1 MSIIPNPTSG
11 QATVADESP
20 WQPGR
25 KRRRDH
31 ALKREAVIRA
41 AARAFHARG
50 FHNTSLDDVAATLQ
64 VTKPTLYYYVRSKEE
79 LLFQCFLAGLEGIE
93 ASLAQALQSPASG
106 RERLQQVLRGY
117 AVAIASEF
125 GWCMVRA
132 EDQDLAAELSARI
145 RVRKGHIDQ
154 GIRTLIRAGIED
166 GSVAPC
172 DSKMTAFALAGAL
185 NWIAHWHRQ
194 DDALGPESIADQFVA
209 FFENGLL
216 PRPNP
221 RQDAP
226 RAARRG
232 SAPATEPIM
241 FDLFNQNVTRQT

>member
-1 MSIIPNPTSG
+1 VSIIPNPPPS
-11 QATVADESP
+11 QATATPDSP

-25 KRRRDH
+25 KRHRDR

-93 ASLAQALQSPASG
+93 AGLAQALQSPASG
-106 RERLQQVLRGY
+106 RDRLRQVLRRY

-132 EDQDLAAELSARI
+132 EDQDLAEDLGAQIKA
-145 RVRKGHIDQ
+145 RKGHIDQ
-154 GIRTLIRAGIED
+154 GIRSLIRAGIED
-166 GSVAPC
+166 GSLAEC
-172 DSKMTAFALAGAL
+172 DPKMTAFALAGAL
-185 NWIAHWHRQ
+185 NWIAHWHRE
-194 DDALGPESIADQFVA
+194 DDALGPEAIADQFVA

-216 PRPNP
+216 PRPP
-221 RQDAP
+221 ERPDPVRSAR
-226 RAARRG
+226 RAAPG
-232 SAPATEPIM
+232 PEEPGTL
-241 FDLFNQNVTRQT
+241 DLFNQ

>member
-1 MSIIPNPTSG
+1 VSIIPNPTGG
-11 QATVADESP
+11 QATVTDESP

-93 ASLAQALQSPASG
+93 AGLAQALQSPASG
-106 RERLQQVLRGY
+106 RERLQLVLRRY

-132 EDQDLAAELSARI
+132 EDQDLAGELSAQI
-145 RVRKGHIDQ
+145 RARKGHIDQ

-172 DSKMTAFALAGAL
+172 DPKMTAFALAGAL

-194 DDALGPESIADQFVA
+194 DDALGPEAIADQFVA

-216 PRPNP
+216 PRP
-221 RQDAP
+221 
-226 RAARRG
+226 AAREEAARTARRTA
-232 SAPATEPIM
+232 SPPPEPAM
-241 FDLFNQNVTRQT
+241 FDLFDQKLTSES

>member
-1 MSIIPNPTSG
+1 MSIIPNPTDG
-11 QATVADESP
+11 QATVTDVSP

-93 ASLAQALQSPASG
+93 AGLAQALQSPASG
-106 RERLQQVLRGY
+106 RERLQQVLRRY

-132 EDQDLAAELSARI
+132 EDQDLAGELSAQI
-145 RVRKGHIDQ
+145 RLRKGRIDQ
-154 GIRTLIRAGIED
+154 GIRTLIRAGIDD
-166 GSVAPC
+166 GSLAEC
-172 DSKMTAFALAGAL
+172 DPKMTAFALAGAL
-185 NWIAHWHRQ
+185 NWIAHWHRE
-194 DDALGPESIADQFVA
+194 DDALGPEAIAEQFVA

-216 PRPNP
+216 PRPTGRP
-221 RQDAP
+221 DT
-226 RAARRG
+226 ARTARG
-232 SAPATEPIM
+232 ASSAHPEPITL
-241 FDLFNQNVTRQT
+241 DLFNHKLMNES

>member
-1 MSIIPNPTSG
+1 MKTG
-11 QATVADESP
+11 QATAADDSP
-20 WQPGR
+20 WQHGR
-25 KRRRDH
+25 KRRRDR

-93 ASLAQALQSPASG
+93 AGLEQALQSQASG
-106 RERLQQVLRGY
+106 RDRLRQVLRRY

-132 EDQDLAAELSARI
+132 EDQDLAEPLSAQI

-154 GIRTLIRAGIED
+154 GIRALIRAGIED
-166 GSVAPC
+166 GSLREC
-172 DSKMTAFALAGAL
+172 DPKMTAFALAGAL

-194 DDALGPESIADQFVA
+194 DDALSPDAIADQFVA

-216 PRPNP
+216 PRPAV
-221 RQDAP
+221 RAEAIRAP
-226 RAARRG
+226 RRK
-232 SAPATEPIM
+232 PVEATEPVTS
-241 FDLFNQNVTRQT
+241 DLFNQ